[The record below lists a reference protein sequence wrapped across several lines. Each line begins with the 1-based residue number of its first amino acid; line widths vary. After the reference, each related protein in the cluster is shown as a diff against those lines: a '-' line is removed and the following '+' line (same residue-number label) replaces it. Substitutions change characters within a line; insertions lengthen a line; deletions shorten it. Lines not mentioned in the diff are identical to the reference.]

1 LVSFPLKRSDKLIK
15 GKGLRINIILLFVFF
30 ACSKNNSSEN
40 SLGIDEI
47 LESFEEYS
55 QESSHS
61 SDYIYDQNK
70 LHRFDLYLSE
80 LNLDKIDSAPA
91 DEKYVE
97 GSLVFEN
104 RVIKKVGIRYKGSI
118 GAWVGCLSSSD
129 WTNPSGFKTC
139 PKLSM
144 KIKINWLSGDETFYG
159 LKKLQF
165 HSQNLDDS
173 KMHERLG
180 YWMFRSFGVTA
191 PRSNHAVLYINGE
204 FNGLFAN
211 TENIDGPFTNKH
223 FEDGDGNLYKEVWPI
238 NNMGGVNSESYFKK
252 GLKTNE
258 EMADVSK
265 ILKFGSEVENVSET
279 DLNALIN
286 SWIDKDLFL
295 KTILVDRRIAHDDGF
310 LHWYNDEDDTYSNH
324 NYYWYEDPNNDK
336 VQLIPWDLDNAF
348 ENIASDRNPVTP
360 IKDQWNETS
369 SNCSGF
375 RYGPLQI
382 KQRSAACD
390 KIIGSYSIYK
400 DRYDELDLI
409 FKQQYF
415 NLPKINSL
423 LSEWSDQIET
433 EVQKANNKFPNDE
446 VSVFKWKQ
454 AVRNLKSDIE
464 SSLK

>member
-1 LVSFPLKRSDKLIK
+1 
-15 GKGLRINIILLFVFF
+15 
-30 ACSKNNSSEN
+30 
-40 SLGIDEI
+40 
-47 LESFEEYS
+47 
-55 QESSHS
+55 
-61 SDYIYDQNK
+61 
-70 LHRFDLYLSE
+70 
-80 LNLDKIDSAPA
+80 
-91 DEKYVE
+91 
-97 GSLVFEN
+97 
-104 RVIKKVGIRYKGSI
+104 
-118 GAWVGCLSSSD
+118 
-129 WTNPSGFKTC
+129 
-139 PKLSM
+139 M
-144 KIKINWLSGDETFYG
+144 KIKVNWLSGDETFYG

-180 YWMFRSFGVTA
+180 YWMFRNFGVTA
-191 PRSNHAVLYINGE
+191 PRSNHALLYINGE

-238 NNMGGVNSESYFKK
+238 NNAGEVNSESYFKK

-258 EMADVSK
+258 EIANVSK

-279 DLNALIN
+279 DLNTVIN
-286 SWIDKDLFL
+286 SWIDRDLFL

-310 LHWYNDEDDTYSNH
+310 LHWYNDEDDNYSNH

-336 VQLIPWDLDNAF
+336 MQIIPWDLDNAF
-348 ENIASDRNPVTP
+348 ENIASEKNPVTP
-360 IKDQWNETS
+360 IKDEWDETS

-375 RYGPLQI
+375 SYGVLQI

-400 DRYDELDLI
+400 DRYNELDLI

-415 NLPKINSL
+415 NLTKINAL

-433 EVQKANNKFPNDE
+433 AVQKANNKFPNDE
-446 VSVFKWKQ
+446 VSLFKWKQ
-454 AVRNLKSDIE
+454 AVAILKSDIE
-464 SSLK
+464 NSLK

>member
-1 LVSFPLKRSDKLIK
+1 MVSFPLKRSDKLIK

-252 GLKTNE
+252 VTSFLEGLDP
-258 EMADVSK
+258 EMKSEDSSK
-265 ILKFGSEVENVSET
+265 LEDSIYILEDMIRNIFKFPLKESNALPVNKKNKGFLKFLEEN
-279 DLNALIN
+279 L
-286 SWIDKDLFL
+286 DK
-295 KTILVDRRIAHDDGF
+295 K
-310 LHWYNDEDDTYSNH
+310 
-324 NYYWYEDPNNDK
+324 K
-336 VQLIPWDLDNAF
+336 VA
-348 ENIASDRNPVTP
+348 
-360 IKDQWNETS
+360 
-369 SNCSGF
+369 
-375 RYGPLQI
+375 
-382 KQRSAACD
+382 
-390 KIIGSYSIYK
+390 
-400 DRYDELDLI
+400 
-409 FKQQYF
+409 
-415 NLPKINSL
+415 
-423 LSEWSDQIET
+423 
-433 EVQKANNKFPNDE
+433 
-446 VSVFKWKQ
+446 
-454 AVRNLKSDIE
+454 
-464 SSLK
+464 

>member
-1 LVSFPLKRSDKLIK
+1 MVSFPLKRSDKLIK

-40 SLGIDEI
+40 SLEIDEI
-47 LESFEEYS
+47 LESFKEYS

-80 LNLDKIDSAPA
+80 TNLDKIDSAPA

-139 PKLSM
+139 PKLSI

-191 PRSNHAVLYINGE
+191 PRSNLA
-204 FNGLFAN
+204 FLF
-211 TENIDGPFTNKH
+211 I
-223 FEDGDGNLYKEVWPI
+223 
-238 NNMGGVNSESYFKK
+238 
-252 GLKTNE
+252 
-258 EMADVSK
+258 
-265 ILKFGSEVENVSET
+265 FG
-279 DLNALIN
+279 
-286 SWIDKDLFL
+286 
-295 KTILVDRRIAHDDGF
+295 
-310 LHWYNDEDDTYSNH
+310 
-324 NYYWYEDPNNDK
+324 
-336 VQLIPWDLDNAF
+336 
-348 ENIASDRNPVTP
+348 
-360 IKDQWNETS
+360 
-369 SNCSGF
+369 
-375 RYGPLQI
+375 
-382 KQRSAACD
+382 
-390 KIIGSYSIYK
+390 
-400 DRYDELDLI
+400 
-409 FKQQYF
+409 
-415 NLPKINSL
+415 
-423 LSEWSDQIET
+423 
-433 EVQKANNKFPNDE
+433 
-446 VSVFKWKQ
+446 
-454 AVRNLKSDIE
+454 
-464 SSLK
+464 

>member
-1 LVSFPLKRSDKLIK
+1 
-15 GKGLRINIILLFVFF
+15 
-30 ACSKNNSSEN
+30 
-40 SLGIDEI
+40 
-47 LESFEEYS
+47 
-55 QESSHS
+55 
-61 SDYIYDQNK
+61 
-70 LHRFDLYLSE
+70 
-80 LNLDKIDSAPA
+80 
-91 DEKYVE
+91 
-97 GSLVFEN
+97 
-104 RVIKKVGIRYKGSI
+104 
-118 GAWVGCLSSSD
+118 
-129 WTNPSGFKTC
+129 
-139 PKLSM
+139 
-144 KIKINWLSGDETFYG
+144 
-159 LKKLQF
+159 
-165 HSQNLDDS
+165 
-173 KMHERLG
+173 
-180 YWMFRSFGVTA
+180 
-191 PRSNHAVLYINGE
+191 
-204 FNGLFAN
+204 
-211 TENIDGPFTNKH
+211 
-223 FEDGDGNLYKEVWPI
+223 
-238 NNMGGVNSESYFKK
+238 MGGVNSESYFKK

-400 DRYDELDLI
+400 DRYDELDLT

-415 NLPKINSL
+415 NLTKINSL
-423 LSEWSDQIET
+423 LSEWSDQIEI